1 MRKSTRSFLFPDIN
15 VWIALTFEGHVHHVV
30 ARNWF
35 VAQRGGA
42 RFFFCRFTQLG
53 FLRLLTSEAV
63 MGEDEVLSQS
73 GAWRVYDRWIG
84 DDRIEFMEEPSGLD
98 PVFRGLTRLQKPAPK
113 DWADSY
119 LAAFADASQLTLVTF
134 DRAIR
139 QKYAQVRLLQE

>member
-1 MRKSTRSFLFPDIN
+1 M
-15 VWIALTFEGHVHHVV
+15 
-30 ARNWF
+30 
-35 VAQRGGA
+35 
-42 RFFFCRFTQLG
+42 
-53 FLRLLTSEAV
+53 
-63 MGEDEVLSQS
+63 LSQS
-73 GAWRVYDRWIG
+73 GAWRVYDRDIG
-84 DDRIEFMEEPSGLD
+84 DDRIEFMEEPSGLH